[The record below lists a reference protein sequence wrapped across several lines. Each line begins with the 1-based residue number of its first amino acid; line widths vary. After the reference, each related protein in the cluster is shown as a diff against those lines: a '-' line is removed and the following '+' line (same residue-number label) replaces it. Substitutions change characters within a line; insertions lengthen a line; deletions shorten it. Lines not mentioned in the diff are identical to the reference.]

1 MPTLRLPETVSKTNF
16 ALINA
21 RSLRNKTLVVRDY
34 VDDCSV
40 DIVALTGTWL
50 GDEDK
55 ASVSELRR
63 DTFSFAHQPRGGA
76 RRVGSIGV
84 LFRQSFQLVS
94 RVSIYTCAT
103 NAFRYTT

>member
-1 MPTLRLPETVSKTNF
+1 MLLPETVSKTNF

-21 RSLRNKTLVVRDY
+21 RSLRNKTLLVRDY

-40 DIVALTGTWL
+40 DIVALTKTWL

-55 ASVSELRR
+55 ASVSELCR
-63 DTFSFAHQPRGGA
+63 DTFWLAHQPRGGA
-76 RRVGSIGV
+76 RLGEGSGF

-94 RVSIYTCAT
+94 RGTIDTCAS
-103 NAFRYTT
+103 NAFRYNT